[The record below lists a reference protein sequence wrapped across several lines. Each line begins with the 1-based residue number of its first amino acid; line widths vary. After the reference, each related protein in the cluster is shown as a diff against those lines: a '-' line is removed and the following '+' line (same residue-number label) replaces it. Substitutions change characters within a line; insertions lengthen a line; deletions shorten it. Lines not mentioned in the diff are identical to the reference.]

1 MKIIMSPSHKI
12 SPQKCSKE
20 FLLHKNRPALNVNYY
35 YLVNLNNKI
44 KAKLFSILNYD
55 LGTNK

>member
-1 MKIIMSPSHKI
+1 MSPSHKI

-55 LGTNK
+55 LGMNK